1 MELALLQTDL
11 FWENIPANL
20 ANLEEKVWA
29 IKDQVDV
36 IVLPEMFST
45 GFTMNAEALAEP
57 MNLTTF
63 KWIKQMA
70 AQTKAAVTGSYIVK
84 ENGFFY
90 NRLIWMQPDGK
101 YWTYDKRHLFSYAGE
116 EKTYK
121 CGNERLIVE
130 WKGWKFCLLICYD
143 LRFPVWSRNDAA
155 KPYDCLIFVA
165 NWPERR
171 IEAWNALLKA
181 RAIENVSYVAGVN
194 RVGDDGNNV
203 HYNGDTSAYDFLGN
217 PLAYCSEREE
227 TLFVTLDKKALD
239 GFRDSFPALGDGDAF
254 CLL

>member
-1 MELALLQTDL
+1 MKLALLQTDL
-11 FWENIPANL
+11 FWENISANL
-20 ANLEEKVWA
+20 ANLEEKIWA
-29 IKDQVDV
+29 MQKEVDV

-63 KWIKQMA
+63 KWLRQMA

-101 YWTYDKRHLFSYAGE
+101 FWTYDKRHLFSYAGE
-116 EKTYK
+116 EKKYK
-121 CGNERLIVE
+121 GGNDRLIVE

-155 KPYDCLIFVA
+155 RPYDCLVYVA

-171 IEAWNALLKA
+171 IAAWNALLKA
-181 RAIENVSYVAGVN
+181 RAIENLSYVAGVN
-194 RVGDDGNNV
+194 RVGDDGNGI

-217 PLAYCSEREE
+217 PLAYSSEREE
-227 TLFVTLDKKALD
+227 IVFVNLDKKALEE
-239 GFRDSFPALGDGDAF
+239 FRASFPALGDGDAF
-254 CLL
+254 HLL